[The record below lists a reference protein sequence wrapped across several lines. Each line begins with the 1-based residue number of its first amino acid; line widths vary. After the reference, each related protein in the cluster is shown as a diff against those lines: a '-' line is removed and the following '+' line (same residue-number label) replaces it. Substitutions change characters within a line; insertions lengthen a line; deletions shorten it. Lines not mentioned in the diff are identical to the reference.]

1 MGEAQAQSLLG
12 GAYAEG
18 IVPGGDEQAVVWY
31 RKAAEQGDASAQ
43 VKMGMYLFTGK
54 GVAKDLQAAGAWWRK
69 AAEQGDA
76 SGQASLGLCYGYGLG
91 MTKDPV
97 LAASWW
103 RKAAEQGEASAQGW
117 LAGAYQ
123 RGEGVPKDLV
133 EAYTLRLMVGP
144 RDAKAARALS
154 DLEASLSPAD
164 LAAARARAEDYRKAI
179 AARLARQAHE
189 QRLR

>member
-1 MGEAQAQSLLG
+1 M
-12 GAYAEG
+12 
-18 IVPGGDEQAVVWY
+18 PGGDEQAVVWY
-31 RKAAEQGDASAQ
+31 
-43 VKMGMYLFTGK
+43 
-54 GVAKDLQAAGAWWRK
+54 RK

-91 MTKDPV
+91 MAKDPV

-103 RKAAEQGEASAQGW
+103 RKAADQGEAGAQDL

-154 DLEASLSPAD
+154 ELEASLSPAD
-164 LAAARARAEDYRKAI
+164 LAAAKARAEDYRKAI
-179 AARLARQAHE
+179 AARLARQAR
-189 QRLR
+189 QRGPR